1 MDVTYLLDTSI
12 YSQPLKRRPLAGVID
27 RWKEVGDH
35 RCAVSVFC
43 ELEVL
48 QGLEMAASARLHDLY
63 RTVLQNRLSIIP
75 FTATEAA
82 VYARLQGAAAR
93 AGTTRPV
100 IDLCIAA
107 TAIAH
112 SLTLVT
118 LNTRDFS
125 GIDGLTLEGW

>member
-1 MDVTYLLDTSI
+1 MSYLLDTSI
-12 YSQPLKRRPLAGVID
+12 YSQPLKRHPVPSVIE
-27 RWKEVGDH
+27 RWTEIGDGQC
-35 RCAVSVFC
+35 RISVFC

-48 QGLEMAASARLHDLY
+48 QGLEMAASARLRDLY
-63 RTVLQNRLSIIP
+63 AEVLKDRLPIIP
-75 FTATEAA
+75 FTSAEAA
-82 VYARLQGAAAR
+82 VYARIQGEATQ

-107 TAIAH
+107 TAITH

-125 GIDGLTLEGW
+125 AITGLTVERW